1 MSTDLVVGML
11 TTPDRETA
19 DRIVNTLVEESLIA
33 CGNISQGVT
42 SIYRWQGA
50 IERAEE
56 VLVIIKT
63 TEVLGPR
70 VVARVRELHPY
81 DVPEVLFLP
90 VTSGYDAYVQWLRTS
105 VSK

>member
-1 MSTDLVVGML
+1 MSTAVVVGLL
-11 TTPDRETA
+11 TTPDRDVAE
-19 DRIVNTLVEESLIA
+19 RIVNSLVTEGLIA
-33 CGNISQGVT
+33 CGNISAGVT

-63 TEVLGPR
+63 AEVLS
-70 VVARVRELHPY
+70 ARAVSRIRELHPY

-90 VTSGYDAYVQWLRTS
+90 VTSGNDAYVDWLRTS